1 MDTTLILRISEKGF
15 YVNIPGVSPTRTP
28 ADIDITKI
36 NLNLVLSF
44 LRSSGIKDFT
54 ILSKSE
60 LGEKVIKPKDIMFKK
75 KEKDEPKENV
85 KEVEKRLDRLENMIG
100 RLLTKKDEGISKDQ
114 IKNKLDFLEVLIKNI
129 NISEQNIQ
137 FKSEVKR
144 EPEIE
149 ELDTFIPD
157 IDISGLSMK
166 GESSQEIL
174 NGSGDIDESANLL
187 SKLLN
192 QGKRGGKK

>member
-1 MDTTLILRISEKGF
+1 MISK
-15 YVNIPGVSPTRTP
+15 
-28 ADIDITKI
+28 
-36 NLNLVLSF
+36 
-44 LRSSGIKDFT
+44 
-54 ILSKSE
+54 
-60 LGEKVIKPKDIMFKK
+60 
-75 KEKDEPKENV
+75 
-85 KEVEKRLDRLENMIG
+85 
-100 RLLTKKDEGISKDQ
+100 LLTKKDEGISKDQ

-129 NISEQNIQ
+129 NISEQNTQ